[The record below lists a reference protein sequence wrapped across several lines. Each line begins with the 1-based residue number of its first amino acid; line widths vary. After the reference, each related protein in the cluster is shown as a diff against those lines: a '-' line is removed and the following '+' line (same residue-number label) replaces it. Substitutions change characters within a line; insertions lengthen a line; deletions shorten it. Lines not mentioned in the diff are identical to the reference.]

1 MFFKYYSEPSI
12 KPPGVMNK
20 SYFNACIYPPGSSC
34 DCIFVFFVNTHPHDV
49 LNECITLRYVF
60 SPDATSLEAELRSA
74 CVHTQSEC
82 SRRNNFTR
90 EKIWSRKLS

>member
-1 MFFKYYSEPSI
+1 MLVFILLAPLVIVFS
-12 KPPGVMNK
+12 
-20 SYFNACIYPPGSSC
+20 F
-34 DCIFVFFVNTHPHDV
+34 FFVNTRPHDV

-82 SRRNNFTR
+82 SHRNNFTR